1 MWREIDQMS
10 VTRGGRTAHARVFGA
25 SMASDAP
32 KTPKTV
38 RKRCAACGRSC
49 VGYPRYK
56 KRDGDAYYHRRCPSE
71 DLEDTAGTSGD
82 ERGRRGRAS
91 EEAETSDGY
100 VTTPSVPPSSAR
112 RRRVMRRAGK
122 GEAAAVEA
130 AVAARRGE
138 TSTSGGGDAAAVA
151 GARELSKIARW
162 IDDVACGV
170 KSVDVTSTWV
180 RGALVAS
187 SGVYVAAAWLYVLPS
202 SLRVVLD
209 IGAFALQM
217 ITVSGI
223 LAGVFVA
230 TGLISREDAAAAL
243 RRLRETKRT
252 AFASARAEALAVV
265 APRDRAGP
273 FERDVDVASTPPR
286 VTSNRFAEAP
296 TVEFPETPRGGPSP
310 SPSPAPAPRLGE
322 SELQR
327 LLDDQRDRV
336 QRLTDEKRDTE
347 SMLEEASETIE
358 FLRDAL
364 QSVDEARASD
374 KRRLVELERKLARD
388 AHTVKTLAKRVR
400 SKETDL
406 AAAEP
411 WMLE

>member
-1 MWREIDQMS
+1 MS

-56 KRDGDAYYHRRCPSE
+56 KRDGDAYYHRRCPSAE
-71 DLEDTAGTSGD
+71 LEDTAGTSGD
-82 ERGRRGRAS
+82 ERGRRRRAS
-91 EEAETSDGY
+91 DEAETSDGY
-100 VTTPSVPPSSAR
+100 VTTPSAPPSSAR
-112 RRRVMRRAGK
+112 RRRMMRRAGK
-122 GEAAAVEA
+122 EEASALEAAA
-130 AVAARRGE
+130 AARRGE

-162 IDDVACGV
+162 IDDVVCGV

-202 SLRVVLD
+202 SLRMILD

-252 AFASARAEALAVV
+252 AFASARAEALAIV

-286 VTSNRFAEAP
+286 VTSNRFAETP

-310 SPSPAPAPRLGE
+310 SPSPSPQLGE

-336 QRLTDEKRDTE
+336 QRLTDEKRDAE

-374 KRRLVELERKLARD
+374 KRRLVNLERKLARD

>member
-1 MWREIDQMS
+1 
-10 VTRGGRTAHARVFGA
+10 
-25 SMASDAP
+25 
-32 KTPKTV
+32 
-38 RKRCAACGRSC
+38 

>member
-1 MWREIDQMS
+1 MS

-122 GEAAAVEA
+122 GEASAAEA

>member
-1 MWREIDQMS
+1 MS
-10 VTRGGRTAHARVFGA
+10 VTPGHPSHRTAHARVFGA

-32 KTPKTV
+32 RTPKTV

-71 DLEDTAGTSGD
+71 ELEDTAGTSGD

-112 RRRVMRRAGK
+112 RRRAMRRAGK
-122 GEAAAVEA
+122 EEAAALEA

-162 IDDVACGV
+162 MDDVVCGV

-202 SLRVVLD
+202 SLRVILD

-243 RRLRETKRT
+243 GRLRETKRT

-286 VTSNRFAEAP
+286 VTSNRFAETP

-310 SPSPAPAPRLGE
+310 SPAPRLGE

>member
-1 MWREIDQMS
+1 MS

-71 DLEDTAGTSGD
+71 ELEDTAGTSGD
-82 ERGRRGRAS
+82 ERGRRVRAR

-112 RRRVMRRAGK
+112 RRRAMRRAGK
-122 GEAAAVEA
+122 EEAAALEA

-286 VTSNRFAEAP
+286 VTSNRFAETP
-296 TVEFPETPRGGPSP
+296 TVEFPETPRGGP

>member
-1 MWREIDQMS
+1 MS
-10 VTRGGRTAHARVFGA
+10 VTPGHPSHRTAHARVFGA

-32 KTPKTV
+32 RTPKTV

-71 DLEDTAGTSGD
+71 ELEDTAGTSGD
-82 ERGRRGRAS
+82 ERGRRVRAR

-112 RRRVMRRAGK
+112 RRRAMRRAGK
-122 GEAAAVEA
+122 EEAAALEA

-151 GARELSKIARW
+151 GARELSKIVRW
-162 IDDVACGV
+162 IDDVVCGV

-202 SLRVVLD
+202 SLRVILD

-243 RRLRETKRT
+243 GRLRETKRT

-286 VTSNRFAEAP
+286 VTSNRFAETP

-310 SPSPAPAPRLGE
+310 SPAPRLGE

-336 QRLTDEKRDTE
+336 QRLTDEKRDAD
-347 SMLEEASETIE
+347 SMIEEASETIE

>member
-1 MWREIDQMS
+1 MS
-10 VTRGGRTAHARVFGA
+10 VTAVRVARRTAHARVFGA

-56 KRDGDAYYHRRCPSE
+56 KCGGDAYYHRRCPSAE
-71 DLEDTAGTSGD
+71 LEDTAGTSGD
-82 ERGRRGRAS
+82 ERGRRRRAS
-91 EEAETSDGY
+91 DEAETSDGY
-100 VTTPSVPPSSAR
+100 VTTPSAPPSSAR
-112 RRRVMRRAGK
+112 RRRMMRRAGK
-122 GEAAAVEA
+122 EEASALEAVA
-130 AVAARRGE
+130 AARRGE
-138 TSTSGGGDAAAVA
+138 TSASGGGDAAAVA

-162 IDDVACGV
+162 IDDVVCGV

-202 SLRVVLD
+202 SLRMILD

-252 AFASARAEALAVV
+252 AFASARAEALAIV

-273 FERDVDVASTPPR
+273 FERDLDVASTPPR
-286 VTSNRFAEAP
+286 VTSNRFAETP

-310 SPSPAPAPRLGE
+310 SPSPSPQLGE

-336 QRLTDEKRDTE
+336 QRLTDEKRDAE

-374 KRRLVELERKLARD
+374 KRRLVNLERKLARD

>member
-1 MWREIDQMS
+1 M
-10 VTRGGRTAHARVFGA
+10 
-25 SMASDAP
+25 
-32 KTPKTV
+32 
-38 RKRCAACGRSC
+38 
-49 VGYPRYK
+49 
-56 KRDGDAYYHRRCPSE
+56 
-71 DLEDTAGTSGD
+71 
-82 ERGRRGRAS
+82 
-91 EEAETSDGY
+91 
-100 VTTPSVPPSSAR
+100 
-112 RRRVMRRAGK
+112 MRRAGK
-122 GEAAAVEA
+122 EEASEAEAVA
-130 AVAARRGE
+130 AARRGE
-138 TSTSGGGDAAAVA
+138 TSASGGGDAAAVA

-162 IDDVACGV
+162 IDDVVCGV

-202 SLRVVLD
+202 SLRMILD

-252 AFASARAEALAVV
+252 AFASARAEALAIV

-286 VTSNRFAEAP
+286 VTSNRFAETP

-310 SPSPAPAPRLGE
+310 APAPSPQLGE

-336 QRLTDEKRDTE
+336 QRLTDEKRDAE

-374 KRRLVELERKLARD
+374 KRRLVNLERKLARD

>member
-1 MWREIDQMS
+1 M
-10 VTRGGRTAHARVFGA
+10 
-25 SMASDAP
+25 
-32 KTPKTV
+32 
-38 RKRCAACGRSC
+38 
-49 VGYPRYK
+49 GYPRYK

-71 DLEDTAGTSGD
+71 ELEDTAGTSGD
-82 ERGRRGRAS
+82 ERGRRVRAR

-112 RRRVMRRAGK
+112 RRRAMRRAGK
-122 GEAAAVEA
+122 EEASALEA

-162 IDDVACGV
+162 MDDVVCGV

-202 SLRVVLD
+202 SLRVILD

-230 TGLISREDAAAAL
+230 TGLISREDTAAAL
-243 RRLRETKRT
+243 GRLRETKRT

-286 VTSNRFAEAP
+286 VTSNRFAETP

-310 SPSPAPAPRLGE
+310 SPAPRLGE

-336 QRLTDEKRDTE
+336 QRLTDEKRDAD

>member
-1 MWREIDQMS
+1 MS

>member
-1 MWREIDQMS
+1 MS
-10 VTRGGRTAHARVFGA
+10 VTPGHPSHRTAHARVFGA

-32 KTPKTV
+32 RTPKTV

-71 DLEDTAGTSGD
+71 ELEDTAGTSGE
-82 ERGRRGRAS
+82 ERGRRVRAR

-112 RRRVMRRAGK
+112 RRRAMRRAGK
-122 GEAAAVEA
+122 EEAAALEA

-202 SLRVVLD
+202 SLRVILD

-243 RRLRETKRT
+243 GRLRETKRT

-286 VTSNRFAEAP
+286 VTSNRFAETP

-310 SPSPAPAPRLGE
+310 SPAPRLGE

-336 QRLTDEKRDTE
+336 QRLTDEKRDAD
-347 SMLEEASETIE
+347 SMIEEASETIE

>member
-1 MWREIDQMS
+1 MS

-122 GEAAAVEA
+122 GEASAAEA

-310 SPSPAPAPRLGE
+310 SPAPAPAPRLGE

>member
-1 MWREIDQMS
+1 MS

-243 RRLRETKRT
+243 GRLRETKRT

-286 VTSNRFAEAP
+286 VTSNRFAETP

-310 SPSPAPAPRLGE
+310 SPAPRLGE

-336 QRLTDEKRDTE
+336 QRLTDEKRDAD
-347 SMLEEASETIE
+347 SMIEEASETIE

>member
-310 SPSPAPAPRLGE
+310 APSPAPAPRLGE

>member
-1 MWREIDQMS
+1 MS

-310 SPSPAPAPRLGE
+310 SPAPRLGE

-336 QRLTDEKRDTE
+336 QRLTDEKRDAD

>member
-1 MWREIDQMS
+1 VWREIDQMS

>member
-310 SPSPAPAPRLGE
+310 SPAPAPAPRLGE

>member
-1 MWREIDQMS
+1 
-10 VTRGGRTAHARVFGA
+10 
-25 SMASDAP
+25 MASDAP

-122 GEAAAVEA
+122 GEASAAEA

-170 KSVDVTSTWV
+170 KSVDVTSTLV

-252 AFASARAEALAVV
+252 AFAYARAEALAVV

-310 SPSPAPAPRLGE
+310 SPAPAPAPRLGE

>member
-1 MWREIDQMS
+1 MS
-10 VTRGGRTAHARVFGA
+10 VTAARVAFRTAHARVFGA

-56 KRDGDAYYHRRCPSE
+56 KRDGDAYYHRRCPSAE
-71 DLEDTAGTSGD
+71 LEDTAGTSGD
-82 ERGRRGRAS
+82 ERGRRRRAS
-91 EEAETSDGY
+91 DEAETSDGY
-100 VTTPSVPPSSAR
+100 VTTPSAPPSSAR
-112 RRRVMRRAGK
+112 RRRMMRRAGK
-122 GEAAAVEA
+122 EEASALEAVA
-130 AVAARRGE
+130 AARRGE
-138 TSTSGGGDAAAVA
+138 TSASGGGDAAAVA

-162 IDDVACGV
+162 IDDVVCGV

-202 SLRVVLD
+202 SLRMILD

-252 AFASARAEALAVV
+252 AFASARAEALAIV

-273 FERDVDVASTPPR
+273 FERVVDVTSTPPR
-286 VTSNRFAEAP
+286 VTSNRFAETP

-310 SPSPAPAPRLGE
+310 SPSPSPQLGE

-336 QRLTDEKRDTE
+336 QRLTDEKRDAE

-374 KRRLVELERKLARD
+374 KRRLVNLERKLARD

>member
-1 MWREIDQMS
+1 MS

-112 RRRVMRRAGK
+112 RRRAMRRAGK
-122 GEAAAVEA
+122 EEAAAVEA

>member
-1 MWREIDQMS
+1 MS

-122 GEAAAVEA
+122 GEASAAEA

-243 RRLRETKRT
+243 GRLRETKRT

-286 VTSNRFAEAP
+286 VTSNRFAETP

-310 SPSPAPAPRLGE
+310 SPAPRLGE

>member
-1 MWREIDQMS
+1 MS

-310 SPSPAPAPRLGE
+310 SPAPAPAPRLGE

>member
-1 MWREIDQMS
+1 M
-10 VTRGGRTAHARVFGA
+10 TRDCAAECYTGRAARRTAHARVFGA

-112 RRRVMRRAGK
+112 RRRVMRRAGEGGGVGGGGGGR
-122 GEAAAVEA
+122 GET
-130 AVAARRGE
+130 GE

-151 GARELSKIARW
+151 GARELSKIAWW

-187 SGVYVAAAWLYVLPS
+187 SGVYVAAAWLLRAPEFSARGSRHRRVRVTDDHGEWHIGRRVRGDGIDLARRRGGGAATSARDEANRLRVARAPRRSPS
-202 SLRVVLD
+202 SP
-209 IGAFALQM
+209 
-217 ITVSGI
+217 
-223 LAGVFVA
+223 LAIA
-230 TGLISREDAAAAL
+230 
-243 RRLRETKRT
+243 
-252 AFASARAEALAVV
+252 
-265 APRDRAGP
+265 RDR
-273 FERDVDVASTPPR
+273 S
-286 VTSNRFAEAP
+286 
-296 TVEFPETPRGGPSP
+296 
-310 SPSPAPAPRLGE
+310 
-322 SELQR
+322 
-327 LLDDQRDRV
+327 
-336 QRLTDEKRDTE
+336 
-347 SMLEEASETIE
+347 SETWTSP
-358 FLRDAL
+358 RRH
-364 QSVDEARASD
+364 RA
-374 KRRLVELERKLARD
+374 
-388 AHTVKTLAKRVR
+388 
-400 SKETDL
+400 
-406 AAAEP
+406 
-411 WMLE
+411 

>member
-1 MWREIDQMS
+1 MKS
-10 VTRGGRTAHARVFGA
+10 VTFVSLEVVDRHTRARRERA
-25 SMASDAP
+25 SMATDAP
-32 KTPKTV
+32 TTTPKTI
-38 RKRCAACGRSC
+38 RKQCATCGRSC

-56 KRDGDAYYHRRCPSE
+56 KRDGDAYYHRRCPSA
-71 DLEDTAGTSGD
+71 DDALEDTAGATSAD
-82 ERGRRGRAS
+82 ERRRFKNAS
-91 EEAETSDGY
+91 EDADTSDGY
-100 VTTPSVPPSSAR
+100 VTTPSAPPTSAR
-112 RRRVMRRAGK
+112 RRRMMRRAGK
-122 GEAAAVEA
+122 EEAAALEA
-130 AVAARRGE
+130 AAAARRGE
-138 TSTSGGGDAAAVA
+138 TSGSGGGDAIAVES
-151 GARELSKIARW
+151 ARELSDIARW
-162 IDDVACGV
+162 IDGVVYGV
-170 KSVDVTSTWV
+170 KSVDVTSPWV

-202 SLRVVLD
+202 SLRMILD
-209 IGAFALQM
+209 VGVFALQM
-217 ITVSGI
+217 VTVSAI

-230 TGLISREDAAAAL
+230 TGLISRGDAAAAW

-252 AFASARAEALAVV
+252 VFASARAEALAIV
-265 APRDRAGP
+265 APRDRARS
-273 FERDVDVASTPPR
+273 FEQTLDVASTPPR
-286 VTSNRFAEAP
+286 VTSNRFAETP
-296 TVEFPETPRGGPSP
+296 TVDFPETPRGGPSP
-310 SPSPAPAPRLGE
+310 SPSPRLGE

-336 QRLTDEKRDTE
+336 QRLTEEKRDAE

-374 KRRLVELERKLARD
+374 RRRLVDLERKLARD

>member
-1 MWREIDQMS
+1 MS

-310 SPSPAPAPRLGE
+310 SPAPAPAPAPRLGE

>member
-1 MWREIDQMS
+1 MS

-296 TVEFPETPRGGPSP
+296 KVEFPETPRGGPSP
-310 SPSPAPAPRLGE
+310 SPAPAPAPAPRLGE

>member
-1 MWREIDQMS
+1 M
-10 VTRGGRTAHARVFGA
+10 
-25 SMASDAP
+25 
-32 KTPKTV
+32 
-38 RKRCAACGRSC
+38 
-49 VGYPRYK
+49 GYPRYK

-71 DLEDTAGTSGD
+71 ELEDTAGTSGD
-82 ERGRRGRAS
+82 ERGRRVRAR

-112 RRRVMRRAGK
+112 RRRAMRRAGK
-122 GEAAAVEA
+122 EEAAALEA

-162 IDDVACGV
+162 MDDVVCGV

-202 SLRVVLD
+202 SLRVILD

-243 RRLRETKRT
+243 GRLRETKRT

-286 VTSNRFAEAP
+286 VTSNRFAETP

-310 SPSPAPAPRLGE
+310 SPAPRLGE

-336 QRLTDEKRDTE
+336 QRLTDEKRDAD

>member
-1 MWREIDQMS
+1 MS
-10 VTRGGRTAHARVFGA
+10 VTPGHPSHRTAHARVFGA

-32 KTPKTV
+32 RTPKTV

-71 DLEDTAGTSGD
+71 ELEDTAGTSGE
-82 ERGRRGRAS
+82 ERGRRVRAR

-112 RRRVMRRAGK
+112 RRRAMRRAGK
-122 GEAAAVEA
+122 EEAAALEA

-162 IDDVACGV
+162 MDDVVCGV

-202 SLRVVLD
+202 SLRVILD

-243 RRLRETKRT
+243 GRLRETKRT
-252 AFASARAEALAVV
+252 AFASARAEALAVL

-310 SPSPAPAPRLGE
+310 SPAPRLGE

-336 QRLTDEKRDTE
+336 QRLTDEKRDAD
-347 SMLEEASETIE
+347 SMIEEASETIE

>member
-1 MWREIDQMS
+1 
-10 VTRGGRTAHARVFGA
+10 
-25 SMASDAP
+25 MATDAP
-32 KTPKTV
+32 TTTPKTI
-38 RKRCAACGRSC
+38 RKQCATCGRSC

-71 DLEDTAGTSGD
+71 EDALEDTAGATSAD
-82 ERGRRGRAS
+82 ERRRFKNAS
-91 EEAETSDGY
+91 EDVDTSDGY
-100 VTTPSVPPSSAR
+100 VTTPSAPPTSAR
-112 RRRVMRRAGK
+112 RRRMMRRAGK
-122 GEAAAVEA
+122 EEASAS
-130 AVAARRGE
+130 ARRGE
-138 TSTSGGGDAAAVA
+138 TSGSGGGDATAMEN
-151 GARELSKIARW
+151 ARELSDIARW
-162 IDDVACGV
+162 IDGVVYGV
-170 KSVDVTSTWV
+170 KSVDMTSPWV

-202 SLRVVLD
+202 SLRMILD
-209 IGAFALQM
+209 VGVFVLQM
-217 ITVSGI
+217 ITVSAI
-223 LAGVFVA
+223 LAGVFMA
-230 TGLISREDAAAAL
+230 TGLISRGDAVAAL

-252 AFASARAEALAVV
+252 VFASARAEALAIVS
-265 APRDRAGP
+265 PRDRARS
-273 FERDVDVASTPPR
+273 FEGALDVASTPPR
-286 VTSNRFAEAP
+286 VTSNKFVETP

-310 SPSPAPAPRLGE
+310 SPSPRLGE

-327 LLDDQRDRV
+327 LLDDQCDRV
-336 QRLTDEKRDTE
+336 QRLTEEKRDAE

-374 KRRLVELERKLARD
+374 KRRLVDLERKLARD

>member
-1 MWREIDQMS
+1 M
-10 VTRGGRTAHARVFGA
+10 
-25 SMASDAP
+25 
-32 KTPKTV
+32 
-38 RKRCAACGRSC
+38 
-49 VGYPRYK
+49 GYPRYK

-71 DLEDTAGTSGD
+71 ELEDTAGTSGD
-82 ERGRRGRAS
+82 ERGRRVRAR

-112 RRRVMRRAGK
+112 RRRAMRRAGK
-122 GEAAAVEA
+122 EEAAALEA

-162 IDDVACGV
+162 MDDVVCGV

-202 SLRVVLD
+202 SLRVILD

-243 RRLRETKRT
+243 GRLRETKRT
-252 AFASARAEALAVV
+252 AFAAARAEALAVV
-265 APRDRAGP
+265 APRHRAGP

-286 VTSNRFAEAP
+286 VTSNRFAETP

-310 SPSPAPAPRLGE
+310 SPAPRLGE

-336 QRLTDEKRDTE
+336 QRLTDEKRDAD

>member
-1 MWREIDQMS
+1 MKS
-10 VTRGGRTAHARVFGA
+10 VTFVSLEVVDRHTRARRERA
-25 SMASDAP
+25 SMATET
-32 KTPKTV
+32 TPKTI
-38 RKRCAACGRSC
+38 RKQCATCGRSC

-71 DLEDTAGTSGD
+71 DASLDDTAGATSAD
-82 ERGRRGRAS
+82 ERRRFKNAS
-91 EEAETSDGY
+91 EDADTSDGY
-100 VTTPSVPPSSAR
+100 VTTPSAPPTSAR
-112 RRRVMRRAGK
+112 RRRMMRRAGK
-122 GEAAAVEA
+122 EEAAALEA
-130 AVAARRGE
+130 AAAARRGE
-138 TSTSGGGDAAAVA
+138 TSGSGGGDAT
-151 GARELSKIARW
+151 ARELSDIARW
-162 IDDVACGV
+162 IDGVVCGV
-170 KSVDVTSTWV
+170 KSVDLTSPWV

-202 SLRVVLD
+202 SLRMILD
-209 IGAFALQM
+209 VGVFVLQM
-217 ITVSGI
+217 ITVSAI

-230 TGLISREDAAAAL
+230 TGLISRGDASAAW

-252 AFASARAEALAVV
+252 VFASARAEALAIV
-265 APRDRAGP
+265 APRDRARS
-273 FERDVDVASTPPR
+273 FEQALDVASTPPR
-286 VTSNRFAEAP
+286 VTSNRFAETP

-310 SPSPAPAPRLGE
+310 SPSPRLGE

-336 QRLTDEKRDTE
+336 QRLTEEKRDAE

-374 KRRLVELERKLARD
+374 KRRLVDLERKLARD

>member
-1 MWREIDQMS
+1 MS

-122 GEAAAVEA
+122 GEASAAEA

-151 GARELSKIARW
+151 GARELSKIAWW

-286 VTSNRFAEAP
+286 VTSNRFAETP
-296 TVEFPETPRGGPSP
+296 TVELPETPRGGPSP
-310 SPSPAPAPRLGE
+310 SPAPRLGE

-336 QRLTDEKRDTE
+336 QRLTDEKRDAD
-347 SMLEEASETIE
+347 SMIEEASETIE

>member
-122 GEAAAVEA
+122 GEA

-310 SPSPAPAPRLGE
+310 SPAPAPAPRLGE

>member
-1 MWREIDQMS
+1 
-10 VTRGGRTAHARVFGA
+10 
-25 SMASDAP
+25 MASDAP

-310 SPSPAPAPRLGE
+310 SPAPAPAPRLGE